1 MPELSVILFT
11 DPVHDN
17 CGMQLLRSYAR
28 QHLAHDAFDVIVADN
43 CGRRELENAVARAQ
57 DEAPTLN
64 IRYVGLDTLGRAA
77 SINAALAA
85 TSSELVA
92 IIADDAI
99 PEPTA
104 LQAFLDFHAA
114 NADPLAVAIGPTVF
128 REELRRDPLRRW
140 LEDSGTQFGTSLRQ
154 VYPFW
159 PKQFFFTGNTCM
171 KRAAFEHVGRFDERF
186 PWITWDDYEFS
197 QRWIEAGGYSQLVN
211 GALAW
216 HEHWVTFEER
226 TGAMRKGGHA
236 AHIHEKQ
243 IGARSKPWQLML
255 DRADQC
261 RHMDLPQDDERLSLP
276 QRVPIFEAIFD
287 RAFLE
292 GYEAEARGDRSDL
305 EGLIAST

>member
-1 MPELSVILFT
+1 MPELSVIVFT

-17 CGMQLLRSYAR
+17 SGMQLLRSYER
-28 QHLAHDAFDVIVADN
+28 QYLSHDAFEVIVADN
-43 CGRRELENAVARAQ
+43 CDRSELSDAVARAKE
-57 DEAPTLN
+57 EAPTLD
-64 IRYVGLDTLGRAA
+64 IRYVSLDTVGRAA
-77 SINAALAA
+77 SINAALSIA
-85 TSSELVA
+85 SGELIA

-104 LQAFLDFHAA
+104 LQAFHDFHVA

-128 REELRRDPLRRW
+128 RKELREDPLRRW

-171 KRAAFEHVGRFDERF
+171 KRAAFERVGLFDERF

-197 QRWIEAGGYSQLVN
+197 QRWIEAGGYSQLMN

-216 HEHWVTFEER
+216 HEHWVTLAER

-236 AHIHEKQ
+236 AHIHETQ
-243 IGARSKPWQLML
+243 IGAKNKPWQAML
-255 DRADQC
+255 DRADAA
-261 RHMDLPQDDERLSLP
+261 RHLRLPEDDERLSLP

-287 RAFLE
+287 RSFLE

-305 EGLIAST
+305 EGLVAST

>member
-1 MPELSVILFT
+1 MPELSVVVFT

-17 CGMQLLRSYAR
+17 SGMQLLRSYAH
-28 QHLAHDAFDVIVADN
+28 QHLAHDSFEVIIADN
-43 CGRRELENAVARAQ
+43 CQRSELANAVARAPN
-57 DEAPTLN
+57 ESPTLN
-64 IRYVGLDTLGRAA
+64 IRYVSIDTVGRAA
-77 SINAALAA
+77 SINAALNY
-85 TSSELVA
+85 TSGELIA

-104 LQAFLDFHAA
+104 LQAFVDFHAV
-114 NADPLAVAIGPTVF
+114 NRDPLAVAIGPTVF
-128 REELRRDPLRRW
+128 RKELREDPLRRW

-159 PKQFFFTGNTCM
+159 PKKFFFTGNTCM
-171 KRAAFEHVGRFDERF
+171 KRTAIERVGGFDERF

-197 QRWIEAGGYSQLVN
+197 QRWLDIGGYSQLVN

-216 HEHWVTFEER
+216 HEHWVTLEER

-236 AHIHEKQ
+236 AHIHETQ
-243 IGARSKPWQLML
+243 IGAKNKPWQAML
-255 DRADQC
+255 DRADAC
-261 RHMDLPQDDERLSLP
+261 RHLEILRDDERLSLP
-276 QRVPIFEAIFD
+276 QRVPIFEATFD

-305 EGLIAST
+305 EGLVAST